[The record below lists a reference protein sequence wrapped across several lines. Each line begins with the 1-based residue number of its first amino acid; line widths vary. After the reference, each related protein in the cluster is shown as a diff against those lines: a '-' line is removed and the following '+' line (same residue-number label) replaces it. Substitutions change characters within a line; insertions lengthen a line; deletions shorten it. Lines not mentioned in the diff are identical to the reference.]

1 MGWSAMVTLEHAPIC
16 TWRAS
21 YLTATV
27 RLRRSRNAKNH
38 PRLLGKGLGM
48 LHARWLIPLN
58 AAM

>member
-1 MGWSAMVTLEHAPIC
+1 MVTLEHAPIC

-38 PRLLGKGLGM
+38 PRLLGKGLRM